1 MRNALPSASTHDSSF
16 VFQVSWP
23 LGKLYIRAECA
34 ARSTRENLP
43 CIRIS
48 AFAER
53 NRNSTASF
61 AEGDSSTSTDCS
73 RILPRIYIV
82 KDFDNTLEYEVQFSR
97 LIAHFFFFFIDDVL
111 CTLML
116 TYFIFFQY
124 LIIYSIFFIGIFQ
137 NINFVQVNRKILLY
151 RKFRKLRASSRL

>member
-97 LIAHFFFFFIDDVL
+97 LIAHFFFFFFYRRCVMHIDADL
-111 CTLML
+111 FHFL
-116 TYFIFFQY
+116 
-124 LIIYSIFFIGIFQ
+124 SIFDHLFHIFHR
-137 NINFVQVNRKILLY
+137 NISEYQFCT
-151 RKFRKLRASSRL
+151 S